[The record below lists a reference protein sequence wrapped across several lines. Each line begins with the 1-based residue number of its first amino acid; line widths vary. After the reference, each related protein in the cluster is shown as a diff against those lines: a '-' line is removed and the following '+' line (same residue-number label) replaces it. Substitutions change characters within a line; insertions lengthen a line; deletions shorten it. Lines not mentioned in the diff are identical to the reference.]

1 MADIKIKHTRTIPL
15 NSEET
20 TIEVTGVEYG
30 ADTLTKSIS
39 EALGAKKTRRR
50 LGNCLS
56 RERTARNSFYRCSPR
71 PRPAISECM

>member
-30 ADTLTKSIS
+30 A
-39 EALGAKKTRRR
+39 
-50 LGNCLS
+50 CLLYTS
-56 RERTARNSFYRCSPR
+56 DAADDN
-71 PRPAISECM
+71 